1 MTEKTLRYDDTID
14 YQPTGSE
21 AQLIKEM
28 IADKIREEYHQTPQ
42 EFCGD
47 IQNEM
52 TMGGLT

>member
-1 MTEKTLRYDDTID
+1 MGRRG